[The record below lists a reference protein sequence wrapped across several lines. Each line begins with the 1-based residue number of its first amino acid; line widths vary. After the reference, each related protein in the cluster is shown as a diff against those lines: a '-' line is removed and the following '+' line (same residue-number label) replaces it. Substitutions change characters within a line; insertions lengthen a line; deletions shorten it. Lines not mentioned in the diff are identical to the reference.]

1 MKKNKESRERNDA
14 TASSPCF
21 PKKVIQKVRGIKK
34 EVFTLDKS
42 SLPQSMLV
50 RLNLNDVKNAK
61 KPYNMISLA
70 LVLALRALN
79 INDLDVTIRERES
92 TLEVIV
98 EK

>member
-1 MKKNKESRERNDA
+1 
-14 TASSPCF
+14 
-21 PKKVIQKVRGIKK
+21 
-34 EVFTLDKS
+34 
-42 SLPQSMLV
+42 MLV